1 MKTWL
6 LIFVLSHSSSYSGIE
21 VVQQEFA
28 VKDECFETLHRLE
41 DETVKKDYNNF
52 DKSFGFCQR
61 ITH

>member
-28 VKDECFETLHRLE
+28 VKEECLETLHRLD
-41 DETVKKDYNNF
+41 DETAKGQEYYGQ
-52 DKSFGFCQR
+52 SFGFCQR
-61 ITH
+61 VTH